1 MVMGKINEMIQVK
14 LIQLEGVY
22 TPERELTAEEKQS
35 VIFTLFDGVNA
46 NYYQQ
51 GDELPI
57 IEE

>member
-1 MVMGKINEMIQVK
+1 MIQVK
-14 LIQLEGVY
+14 LIQINGAL
-22 TPERELTAEEKQS
+22 TPERELTNDEKQS

-57 IEE
+57 INYE

>member
-1 MVMGKINEMIQVK
+1 MIQVK
-14 LIQLEGVY
+14 LIQLNGVY
-22 TPERELTAEEKQS
+22 IPERELTSEEKQS